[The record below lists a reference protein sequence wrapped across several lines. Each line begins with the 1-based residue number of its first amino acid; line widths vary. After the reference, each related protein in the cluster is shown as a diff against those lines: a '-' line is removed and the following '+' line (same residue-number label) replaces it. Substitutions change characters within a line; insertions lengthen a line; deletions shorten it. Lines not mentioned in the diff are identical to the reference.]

1 MGKSKEVF
9 LKHQKENENTYE
21 DYFKELYKV
30 GYEIGATRKEFIN
43 LKEKQNG
50 TRDKTR
56 NA

>member
-9 LKHQKENENTYE
+9 LKHQQENENTYE

-50 TRDKTR
+50 TRDKKR